1 MKIISFCSAGLSTA
15 VSTSPAMSTAAF
27 LFLFVTSMTLYIN
40 YRSRKLNL
48 PVIGTAGT
56 NFDTE
61 QLLEGVKKVGILKS
75 TVYIPD

>member
-1 MKIISFCSAGLSTA
+1 
-15 VSTSPAMSTAAF
+15 
-27 LFLFVTSMTLYIN
+27 MTLYIN